1 MEDIIAAIIGLAL
14 MIAFAGGLIWLIG
27 APPLVIITALV
38 LAMAVFDVVR
48 TLREA
53 AGNGKS

>member
-1 MEDIIAAIIGLAL
+1 MQDVVAAVIGVAI

-38 LAMAVFDVVR
+38 LAMVVIDAVR
-48 TLREA
+48 SLRERNQTGA
-53 AGNGKS
+53 S

>member
-1 MEDIIAAIIGLAL
+1 MQDVVAAVIGVAI

-38 LAMAVFDVVR
+38 LAMVVIDVVR
-48 TLREA
+48 SPREQSQ
-53 AGNGKS
+53 NGGS